1 MHTLCTVPYTFPKV
15 LMRICFIIQSFSSWW
30 PFPLFSW
37 PQCVIWRWCC
47 KEKLDVNHPLG
58 SRALWY
64 WIWIFYFSVHNG
76 SLIKFNFRVHLSK
89 RRARG
94 GAGGVQ
100 SAVSQLVVKHRELN
114 ENEKK
119 AQVSEEPSKRAQ
131 PQPPASLPSYPCY
144 FSLILP

>member
-1 MHTLCTVPYTFPKV
+1 MLITLWG
-15 LMRICFIIQSFSSWW
+15 QG
-30 PFPLFSW
+30 LFD
-37 PQCVIWRWCC
+37 I
-47 KEKLDVNHPLG
+47 E
-58 SRALWY
+58 Y
-64 WIWIFYFSVHNG
+64 EFFYFSVHNG
-76 SLIKFNFRVHLSK
+76 SLIKFHCRVHLSK
-89 RRARG
+89 RRVRG

-144 FSLILP
+144 FSLILA